1 MSEPKTLPT
10 GQIDALE
17 YSITE
22 NRKAIEMLVRDI
34 RREHLAGEDHMSL
47 IREVVKH
54 QYEQAAIV
62 RTLIDRLDQAERKI
76 ECLI

>member
-1 MSEPKTLPT
+1 VSQPNDLTT

-17 YSITE
+17 YSISE

-54 QYEQAAIV
+54 QYDQAEIV
-62 RTLIDRLDQAERKI
+62 RTLIDRIDQAERKI
-76 ECLI
+76 ECLL